1 MKPCAGGVK
10 AWAWL
15 GQSQRVEHLGRILS
29 VHLLE
34 EGGSLCSGYDTGV
47 EGVQTLV
54 MRASEYL
61 TRGNLEFD
69 TRA

>member
-1 MKPCAGGVK
+1 M
-10 AWAWL
+10 
-15 GQSQRVEHLGRILS
+15 EHLGRILS